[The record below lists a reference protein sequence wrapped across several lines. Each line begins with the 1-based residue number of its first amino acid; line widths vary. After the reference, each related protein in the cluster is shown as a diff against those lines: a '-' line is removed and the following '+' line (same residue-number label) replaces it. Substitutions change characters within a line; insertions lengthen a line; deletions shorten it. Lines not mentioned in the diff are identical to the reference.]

1 VFVGK
6 SALDMLMYRILLLII
21 PAVMIIGLGIFLHLS
36 VRAESSLAKQ
46 KKQGDRKRPDMA
58 FTLSKAGII
67 RSSG

>member
-36 VRAESSLAKQ
+36 VRAESSLAK
-46 KKQGDRKRPDMA
+46 
-58 FTLSKAGII
+58 
-67 RSSG
+67 